1 MTETYKG
8 LELRSTV
15 TGNGEL
21 KLGLIPVEIAPP
33 GEGEVVV
40 RVEATP
46 INPSD
51 LGLLL
56 GAADPAQL
64 VAGQDEHGPTL
75 TGPIPPER
83 MGAMKAR
90 LDQSLPVGNEGAGT
104 VVAAGPGAE
113 ALIGKT
119 VGMLGGAMYTQFRK
133 LKARDCVPLPDD
145 ATAAD
150 GASMFVNPL
159 TALAFT
165 EVMKRDGHKGIV
177 HTAAASN
184 LGQMLNRICLAD
196 GIPLVNIVRSEAQ
209 AAILREIGATHIV
222 DSSQSDYR
230 ARLKD
235 ALAETGAT
243 LAFDAIGGGKQ
254 VNDILM
260 AMEGAA
266 NRNAKEYSRYGSDT
280 FKQAYIYGA
289 LDMGPTVLGRGL
301 GFAWSVSGFLL
312 TPFLQ
317 TAGMEKVIEMRARI
331 AREIKTTFASKYTGT
346 LSLAEALDPAN
357 VATYNRKATGEKYL
371 IDPSR

>member
-1 MTETYKG
+1 MADTFDG
-8 LELRSTV
+8 LELRSEV
-15 TGNGEL
+15 TGGGEL
-21 KLGLIPVEIAPP
+21 KLYLVPVTVGPP

-40 RVEATP
+40 RVQASP

-56 GAADPAQL
+56 GAADPAGL
-64 VAGQDEHGPTL
+64 VAGRNDHGPTL
-75 TGPIPPER
+75 TGPIPADR
-83 MGAMKAR
+83 LGAMKAR
-90 LDQSLPVGNEGAGT
+90 LDQSLPVGNEGAGV

-113 ALIGKT
+113 ALLGKT
-119 VGMLGGAMYTQFRK
+119 VGMLGGAMYTQFRR

-165 EVMKRDGHKGIV
+165 EVMKRDGFAGIV

-196 GIPLVNIVRSEAQ
+196 GIPLVNIVRKAEQAQ
-209 AAILREIGATHIV
+209 LLRDQGAKYVV
-222 DSSQSDYR
+222 DQSADDYR
-230 ARLKD
+230 ARLED

-243 LAFDAIGGGKQ
+243 LAFDAVGGGKN

-260 AMEGAA
+260 AMEAAA

-289 LDMGPTVLGRGL
+289 LDMGPTILGRGL
-301 GFAWSVSGFLL
+301 GFSWSVSGFLL
-312 TPFLQ
+312 TPFL
-317 TAGMEKVIEMRARI
+317 TSAGMEKVIAMRTRV
-331 AREIKTTFASKYTGT
+331 AREIRTTFASSYTGT
-346 LSLAEALDPAN
+346 LSLAEALEPEN

-371 IDPSR
+371 IDPSA